1 MNLYQKNI
9 INYIE
14 WFGKILCKNDNPI
27 SWNGFRTFQANNT
40 YKVLPKEEFAII
52 QMLVHL
58 YERVGKKYI
67 ISTKFNVNEK
77 KRIQLILVT
86 TK

>member
-1 MNLYQKNI
+1 LRWFSNI
-9 INYIE
+9 
-14 WFGKILCKNDNPI
+14 
-27 SWNGFRTFQANNT
+27 QANNT

-52 QMLVHL
+52 QMIVHL
-58 YERVGKKYI
+58 YEKVGKKYI

-77 KRIQLILVT
+77 KSIQLISIT